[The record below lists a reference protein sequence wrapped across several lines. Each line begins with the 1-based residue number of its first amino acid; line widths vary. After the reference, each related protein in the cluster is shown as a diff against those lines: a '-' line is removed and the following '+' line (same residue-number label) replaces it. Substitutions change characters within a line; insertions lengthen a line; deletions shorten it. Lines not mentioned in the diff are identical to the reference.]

1 MTTTAE
7 SPILVLG
14 ATGGQGGA
22 VTAALLARQ
31 ARVRAMVR
39 RLGEP
44 SVQRLTERG
53 VEVMVGSFDD
63 RAALGAA
70 MKGAA
75 AVFALTTPFEAG
87 VDAEVGQGRAIVAA
101 AGDARVPHLVFSS
114 VAGADQH
121 TGVPHFDSKAI
132 IEKDVAAS
140 GLPYTITAPTYF
152 FDNALG
158 GEGADRIAAG
168 IIDLPLPPDRPLQQL
183 ARPDMGAFVAK
194 VLLDPKPY
202 VGRRIELASDAVTP
216 AQMADA
222 LTTALGRPVRHEQ
235 TPLESI
241 HNPDMLAMWRFL
253 NGPGYRVDI
262 DALRTANPD
271 IAWTSFVDWAQH
283 TFESGSL
290 GRR

>member
-31 ARVRAMVR
+31 APVRAMVR

-63 RAALGAA
+63 PAALGAA

-168 IIDLPLPPDRPLQQL
+168 IIDLPLPPNRPLQQL

-283 TFESGSL
+283 TFESGSR
-290 GRR
+290 GKR

>member
-1 MTTTAE
+1 MGE
-7 SPILVLG
+7 QPILVLG

-22 VTAALLARQ
+22 VAAALLDGGV
-31 ARVRAMVR
+31 RVRAMVR
-39 RLGEP
+39 RPGEP
-44 SVQRLTERG
+44 RARRLVERG
-53 VEVMVGSFDD
+53 VEVVGGSLDD
-63 RAALGAA
+63 RSALVAA
-70 MKGAA
+70 MAGVG

-87 VDAEVGQGRAIVAA
+87 VDAEVAQGRAIVAA
-101 AGDARVPHLVFSS
+101 AVDAQVPHLVFSS

-121 TGVPHFDSKAI
+121 TGVPHFESKAI
-132 IEKDVAAS
+132 IEKDLAAS

-168 IIDLPLPPDRPLQQL
+168 ILDLPLPPDRPLQQL
-183 ARPDMGAFVAK
+183 ARKDLGAFAAK

-202 VGRRIELASDAVTP
+202 LRRRIELASDAVTP
-216 AQMADA
+216 AQMAEA
-222 LTTALGRPVRHEQ
+222 LSVAVGRLVRHQQ

-241 HNPDMLAMWRFL
+241 RNPDMHAMWRFL

-262 DALRTANPD
+262 DALHTANPD

-283 TFESGSL
+283 TFESGS
-290 GRR
+290 RAKR

>member
-7 SPILVLG
+7 APILVLG

-87 VDAEVGQGRAIVAA
+87 VDAEVAQGRAIVAA
-101 AGDARVPHLVFSS
+101 ADDTRVPHLVFSS

-132 IEKDVAAS
+132 IEKGLAAS

-152 FDNALG
+152 YDNALG

-183 ARPDMGAFVAK
+183 ARQDLGAFAAQ

-222 LTTALGRPVRHEQ
+222 LTTVLGRPVRHEQ

-241 HNPDMLAMWRFL
+241 RNPDMLAMWRFL

-283 TFESGSL
+283 TFESGSQAK
-290 GRR
+290 R

>member
-39 RLGEP
+39 QPGAP
-44 SVQRLTERG
+44 SAQRLTECG
-53 VEVMVGSFDD
+53 VEVVVGSLDD

-70 MKGAA
+70 MEGAA

-87 VDAEVGQGRAIVAA
+87 VDAEVAQGRAIVAA
-101 AGDARVPHLVFSS
+101 ADDAR
-114 VAGADQH
+114 
-121 TGVPHFDSKAI
+121 VPHFDSKAI
-132 IEKDVAAS
+132 IEKDLAAS

-158 GEGADRIAAG
+158 GEGANRIAAG
-168 IIDLPLPPDRPLQQL
+168 ILDLPLPPDRPLQQL
-183 ARPDMGAFVAK
+183 ARPDLGAFAAK

-202 VGRRIELASDAVTP
+202 LGRRIELAGDAVTP
-216 AQMADA
+216 AQMAEA
-222 LTTALGRPVRHEQ
+222 LSVAVGRLVRHQQ

-241 HNPDMLAMWRFL
+241 RNPDMHAMWRFL

-262 DALRTANPD
+262 DALHTANPD

-283 TFESGSL
+283 TFESGS
-290 GRR
+290 RAKR